1 MHTLKKFQKISF
13 LYALR
18 FLLIFLISLLFSACV
33 VIPAPIESHFNRG
46 VDYYDQGEYS
56 KAIEQYKLALI
67 SHPEDH
73 FASYNLA
80 VAYQDQGKTLKAE
93 ELYKKVLATRED
105 AASRINLAAIYMEQG
120 KTEEA
125 LSQLRIA
132 VEADNDNPNPA
143 SVLGEYLERLGK
155 TAESEKFYKKALNI
169 DEKHEPTHYRLGKF
183 FIKQNAFDKAQI
195 HLKRAAEL
203 NPKEPTYLEEL
214 AKEEKRRENA
224 MEAIALYERI
234 SLLQPDRPEIW
245 VQLGDL
251 YKQNGYFN
259 KAAIRFWTA
268 LDLDQNNPAIH
279 RALLE
284 IYQKLSK
291 REKESIQ
298 AIETKNTIARKR

>member
-1 MHTLKKFQKISF
+1 MYERRKFHKINF
-13 LYALR
+13 FQIL
-18 FLLIFLISLLFSACV
+18 FLLFTSIWISACV
-33 VIPAPIESHFNRG
+33 VVPAPIESHFNRG
-46 VDYYDQGEYS
+46 VDFYDQGEYG

-80 VAYQDQGKTLKAE
+80 VTYQDQGKTSKAE
-93 ELYKKVLATRED
+93 ELYKKVLAVRED
-105 AASRINLAAIYMEQG
+105 AGSRINLAAIYMNQG

-132 VEADNDNPNPA
+132 VEADSDNPNPS

-155 TAESEKFYKKALNI
+155 LSESEKFYKKALEI
-169 DEKHEPTHYRLGKF
+169 DEKHGPTHYRLGKF

-214 AKEEKRRENA
+214 AKEEKRRENP
-224 MEAIALYERI
+224 MEAIALYERV
-234 SLLQPDRPEIW
+234 SLLKPDQPEIW

-251 YKQNGYFN
+251 YKENGYFN
-259 KAAIRFWTA
+259 QAAIRFWTA
-268 LDLDQNNPAIH
+268 LDLDRNNPSVQ

-284 IYQKLSK
+284 VYQKLSK
-291 REKESIQ
+291 REKDSIQ

>member
-1 MHTLKKFQKISF
+1 MYDRRKFHKINFFQISF
-13 LYALR
+13 L
-18 FLLIFLISLLFSACV
+18 FFISIWVSACV

-46 VDYYDQGEYS
+46 VDFYDQGEYG

-80 VAYQDQGKTLKAE
+80 VAYQDQGKASKAE
-93 ELYKKVLATRED
+93 ELYKKVLAARED
-105 AASRINLAAIYMEQG
+105 AGSRINLAAIYMNQG

-132 VEADNDNPNPA
+132 AEADNDNPNPS

-155 TAESEKFYKKALNI
+155 HSESEKFYKKALGI
-169 DEKHEPTHYRLGKF
+169 DEKHGPTHYRLGKF

-203 NPKEPTYLEEL
+203 DPKEPSYLEEL
-214 AKEEKRRENA
+214 AKEEKRRKNP
-224 MEAIALYERI
+224 MEAIALFERV
-234 SLLQPDRPEIW
+234 SLLEPDRPEIW
-245 VQLGDL
+245 IELGDL

-259 KAAIRFWTA
+259 QAAMRFWTA
-268 LDLDQNNPAIH
+268 LNLDKNNPAIH

-291 REKESIQ
+291 REKNSIQ

>member
-1 MHTLKKFQKISF
+1 MFDRRKLNKLNFF
-13 LYALR
+13 R
-18 FLLIFLISLLFSACV
+18 FLFLFLVSVWISACV
-33 VIPAPIESHFNRG
+33 VVPAPIESHYNRG
-46 VDYYDQGEYS
+46 VDLYDQGEYS

-80 VAYQDQGKTLKAE
+80 VAYQDQGKTNKAE
-93 ELYKKVLATRED
+93 ELYKKVLSLRED
-105 AASRINLAAIYMEQG
+105 SGSRINLAAIYLSQG
-120 KTEEA
+120 KTEES

-132 VEADNDNPNPA
+132 VESNKDNPNPA

-155 TAESEKFYKKALNI
+155 LPESEKSFKNALDI
-169 DEKHEPTHYRLGKF
+169 DEKHAPTHYRLGRL

-203 NPKEPTYLEEL
+203 APKEATYLEEL
-214 AKEEKRRENA
+214 ANEEKRRGNS

-245 VQLGDL
+245 FQLGDL
-251 YKQNGYFN
+251 YKQNDYF
-259 KAAIRFWTA
+259 KQAAMRFWTA
-268 LDLDQNNPAIH
+268 LDLDRNNPAIH

-284 IYQKLSK
+284 IYQKLTK
-291 REKESIQ
+291 LEKDSIQ
-298 AIETKNTIARKR
+298 AVESKSTIARKP